1 MARNKYPEETVRRIL
16 DVAEELFMTKG
27 YEHTTMADIVDGL
40 GGLTKGAVY
49 HHFKSKE
56 DIFEAVF
63 ERANRPVLERS
74 DAIMADRSLTGL
86 EKLRALDRA
95 SSEGP
100 SADMWHAMRP
110 SSDPIQNARILA
122 REYAD
127 LFETAHQYVEPAIR
141 EGVADGSIAALH
153 PRETAEV
160 LLLLANLWMVP
171 LFNPVPAD
179 DPAAYQR
186 RAETF
191 LLVAHALGVD
201 LVEWESLDPARAGK
215 VAQEQNWMSWQWME
229 KGPAAS
235 AAEEPGVA
243 AASAVVASVAAEL
256 GTAGPKVDVPGE
268 PEPGTAEPCS
278 EKSSASGLGAAGPGA
293 PDSGEAG
300 FDAPGFNAT
309 TPNIS
314 MPTVGCPAK
323 KQPQGGGGNQA

>member
-63 ERANRPVLERS
+63 ERANKPVLERS

-127 LFETAHQYVEPAIR
+127 LFETAHRYVEPAVR
-141 EGVADGSIAALH
+141 EGVADGSIAAPH

-215 VAQEQNWMSWQWME
+215 VAQGQNWMSWQWME
-229 KGPAAS
+229 KGPAAAS
-235 AAEEPGVA
+235 AAAEEPG
-243 AASAVVASVAAEL
+243 
-256 GTAGPKVDVPGE
+256 P
-268 PEPGTAEPCS
+268 
-278 EKSSASGLGAAGPGA
+278 AAGATTEP
-293 PDSGEAG
+293 GEAG
-300 FDAPGFNAT
+300 TKTEGVGDPESGVVEPCLERGGAPESSAADPSELRFSSSNPSA
-309 TPNIS
+309 PNPS
-314 MPTVGCPAK
+314 APMPTAGCPEK

>member
-27 YEHTTMADIVDGL
+27 YDHTTMSDIVDGL

-63 ERANRPVLERS
+63 ERANKPVLERS
-74 DAIMADRSLTGL
+74 DSILADCSLSGL

-100 SADMWHAMRP
+100 AADMWHAMQP

-127 LFETAHQYVEPAIR
+127 VLETAHCYVEPVIR
-141 EGVADGSIAALH
+141 EGVEDGTISAKH
-153 PRETAEV
+153 PREAAEA

-171 LFNPVPAD
+171 LFNPIPVD

-186 RAETF
+186 RVETF
-191 LLVAHALGVD
+191 LTITHALGID
-201 LVEWESLDPARAGK
+201 LVDWESLDPARMGH
-215 VAQEQNWMSWQWME
+215 VASEQAWTDWQWLAKE
-229 KGPAAS
+229 SGAGTRATQD
-235 AAEEPGVA
+235 
-243 AASAVVASVAAEL
+243 ASVPI
-256 GTAGPKVDVPGE
+256 AGCTE
-268 PEPGTAEPCS
+268 E
-278 EKSSASGLGAAGPGA
+278 
-293 PDSGEAG
+293 
-300 FDAPGFNAT
+300 
-309 TPNIS
+309 
-314 MPTVGCPAK
+314 
-323 KQPQGGGGNQA
+323 KQPQDGGGNQA

>member
-27 YEHTTMADIVDGL
+27 YERTTMADIVDGL

-74 DAIMADRSLTGL
+74 DAIMADRGLTGL

-100 SADMWHAMRP
+100 SAEMWHAMRP

-127 LFETAHQYVEPAIR
+127 VLETAHQYVEPAIR
-141 EGVADGSIAALH
+141 EGIEDGSIAAQY
-153 PRETAEV
+153 PRETAEA

-171 LFNPVPAD
+171 LFNPLPAD

-191 LLVAHALGVD
+191 LRIAHALGID
-201 LVEWESLDPARAGK
+201 LVAWESLDPARA
-215 VAQEQNWMSWQWME
+215 EQMTPEQRAASWSWME
-229 KGPAAS
+229 K
-235 AAEEPGVA
+235 EPMANA
-243 AASAVVASVAAEL
+243 AASGAAE
-256 GTAGPKVDVPGE
+256 AGVAGSGAVGSGAAE
-268 PEPGTAEPCS
+268 SGVARPGTAASDVAAPTDGCVS
-278 EKSSASGLGAAGPGA
+278 E
-293 PDSGEAG
+293 
-300 FDAPGFNAT
+300 
-309 TPNIS
+309 
-314 MPTVGCPAK
+314 
-323 KQPQGGGGNQA
+323 KQPQGGGGNRA